1 MDLSRKKKKMQTPD
15 LAGEEET
22 RDFSFF
28 YNNIVA
34 HKHYIVFHV
43 FVSERKHGLFFSK

>member
-1 MDLSRKKKKMQTPD
+1 MQTPD

-22 RDFSFF
+22 RDFSLF

-43 FVSERKHGLFFSK
+43 SVSERKHVLFFSK